1 MVLLAHAR
9 AAACYRR
16 SPVPE
21 ELPAAI
27 GPYPVLR
34 RLGSGGMAEV
44 LLARCL
50 GASGF
55 ERLVALKRPLPA
67 FAGDGELER
76 LLIAEARVGAR
87 VQHRN
92 LVAVHGLGL
101 HDGTYYVVMDYV
113 DGADLDTLR
122 RRHAPTPALAV
133 HVVAE
138 VLLGLHHLHGLA
150 DDAGRLLGLVHR
162 DVSPSNVLVSKSG
175 EIKLA
180 DYGIAK
186 ATYLAGDTQAHVRR
200 GKYAYMS
207 PEQVIG
213 VPLDARS
220 DLFGVGV
227 MLVELLTGRRPY
239 DGEGPAQVLDAI
251 REGAPPDLSALPA
264 ALAVVAARCLA
275 AEPGRRHPD
284 ALAVREAL
292 LDAMPASARMGPPDV
307 AMWVSKTAG
316 PEDGT
321 PARLR
326 TSTVRT
332 AADEPG

>member
-1 MVLLAHAR
+1 
-9 AAACYRR
+9 
-16 SPVPE
+16 VPD

-44 LLARCL
+44 LLCRSL

-55 ERLVALKRPLPA
+55 SRLVALKRPLPA
-67 FAGDGELER
+67 FCGDGELER

-87 VQHRN
+87 IQHRN

-101 HDGTYYVVMDYV
+101 CDGTYYVVMDYV

-122 RRHAPTPALAV
+122 RRHAVPPALAV
-133 HVVAE
+133 HLVAE
-138 VLLGLHHLHGLA
+138 VLLGLHYLHALH
-150 DDAGRLLGLVHR
+150 DDAGRPLGLVHR
-162 DVSPSNVLVSKSG
+162 DVSPSNVLVSSSG
-175 EIKLA
+175 EVKLA

-186 ATYLAGDTQAHVRR
+186 ATRLASDTQVNIRR

-207 PEQVIG
+207 PEQVAG
-213 VPLDARS
+213 EPLDARS

-227 MLVELLTGRRPY
+227 VLVELLTGRRPY
-239 DGEGPAQVLDAI
+239 DGAGPAQVLDAI
-251 REGAPPDLSALPA
+251 RRAAPPDLSALPVG
-264 ALAVVAARCLA
+264 LAEVAARCLA
-275 AEPGRRHPD
+275 AEPGGRHPH

-292 LDAMPASARMGPPDV
+292 LDALPAAARLGPPEV
-307 AMWVSKTAG
+307 AAWVSGTGAAG
-316 PEDGT
+316 HEAPGG
-321 PARLR
+321 PR

-332 AADEPG
+332 VADDVG

>member
-1 MVLLAHAR
+1 VL
-9 AAACYRR
+9 
-16 SPVPE
+16 E
-21 ELPAAI
+21 DLPAAI

-44 LLARCL
+44 LLCRSL

-55 ERLVALKRPLPA
+55 ERLVAVKRPLPA
-67 FAGDGELER
+67 FRGDGELER

-87 VQHRN
+87 IQHRN

-133 HVVAE
+133 HGVAE
-138 VLLGLHHLHGLA
+138 VLLGLHHLHALR
-150 DDAGRLLGLVHR
+150 DDAGRPLGLVHR
-162 DVSPSNVLVSKSG
+162 DVSPSNVLVSQSG

-186 ATYLAGDTQAHVRR
+186 ATRLASDTQVNVRR

-207 PEQVIG
+207 PEQVAG
-213 VPLDARS
+213 DLLDARS

-239 DGEGPAQVLDAI
+239 EGSGPAQVLDAI
-251 REGAPPDLSALPA
+251 RRAAPPDLRALPPVVA
-264 ALAVVAARCLA
+264 EVAARCLA
-275 AEPGRRHPD
+275 AAPAARPAH

-292 LDAMPASARMGPPDV
+292 LDALPAAARLGPPEV
-307 AMWVSKTAG
+307 AAWVFGAEG
-316 PEDGT
+316 PDDG
-321 PARLR
+321 ASSRLR

-332 AADEPG
+332 VADETP

>member
-1 MVLLAHAR
+1 
-9 AAACYRR
+9 
-16 SPVPE
+16 VPE
-21 ELPAAI
+21 DLPAAI

-34 RLGSGGMAEV
+34 RLGHGGMAEV
-44 LLARCL
+44 LLARSL

-55 ERLVALKRPLPA
+55 ERLVAIKRPLPA

-122 RRHAPTPALAV
+122 RRHATTAALAV
-133 HVVAE
+133 HLVAE
-138 VLLGLHHLHGLA
+138 VLLGLHHLHTLC
-150 DDAGRLLGLVHR
+150 DHAGRPLGLVHR

-186 ATYLAGDTQAHVRR
+186 ATHLAGDTQVNVRR

-207 PEQVIG
+207 PEQVG
-213 VPLDARS
+213 GAPLDAKS

-227 MLVELLTGRRPY
+227 MLVELLSGRRPY
-239 DGEGPAQVLDAI
+239 DGSGPAQVLDRI
-251 REGAPPDLSALPA
+251 REAAPPDLSALPP
-264 ALAVVAARCLA
+264 ALAGVAARCLA
-275 AEPGRRHPD
+275 AEPGQRPAH

-292 LDAMPASARMGPPDV
+292 LDATPAAARLGPPEV
-307 AMWVSKTAG
+307 AAWVSTTAA
-316 PEDGT
+316 PAEGT
-321 PARLR
+321 PDPPR
-326 TSTVRT
+326 TSTLRT
-332 AADEPG
+332 VADEPG